1 MIIKEKQESE
11 ILVIYQFYL
20 SNLYLLQ
27 VLFSSSSPF
36 CKNSRQ
42 QNSSTQKVNKILF
55 HVLCIRLVTSLN
67 NTKEIFFFTGRSF
80 GKVHQCKNKQ
90 TKKHIV
96 RLKQHQPAH
105 SAPSL
110 TLLSTETWLNQS
122 QPTYMQYTR
131 QAGSLGASVS
141 AHCNFTSH
149 CAGEGMHALWYD
161 LVKPHQVA
169 NIRIR
174 IPNTSSHTL

>member
-27 VLFSSSSPF
+27 LLFSSSSPF

-90 TKKHIV
+90 TKKPHCKV
-96 RLKQHQPAH
+96 KATLV
-105 SAPSL
+105 SSFSSFS
-110 TLLSTETWLNQS
+110 LLSTETWQNQS
-122 QPTYMQYTR
+122 QPTYTQYTR